1 MKMFQRIFYVASDF
15 TVVKV
20 SSVQSKNNILFSRN
34 KRGIINVY
42 DEDEIYYLLPD
53 IFLPSWL
60 IKLIFFIIIA
70 CDFFDLCDNKLSVYI
85 LQVPIVILKTKDMRN
100 STNIF
105 LINLSVSCQL
115 LLKIFT
121 LIYKFIDCRPP
132 SSFNLYANSTSRN

>member
-1 MKMFQRIFYVASDF
+1 MFQRIFICRESF
-15 TVVKV
+15 KRG
-20 SSVQSKNNILFSRN
+20 KNYILFSRN
-34 KRGIINVY
+34 KRGIIN
-42 DEDEIYYLLPD
+42 EDEIYYLLPD